1 MRRYII
7 IGAGAI
13 GGAIGGRLIQAGL
26 PTVLVARGDHL
37 AALRATGLRLRDPDA
52 DVTVPVT
59 AVGAPDELELTPDD
73 VLVLST
79 KTHQAQAALAEW
91 VDRPVQADGR
101 VLGTAGELL
110 PLLTALNGVSS
121 ERIALRYFRRVYG
134 VCVWLPAVHLV
145 PGEVILRA
153 TPTGILHVGRMPARA
168 AGPDDHALLEELK
181 QDWQSAALVV
191 PLPDDV
197 MPWKY
202 RKLISNLGNIF
213 QALDGGSGDHRAL
226 VAAAVAE
233 ARTVLAA
240 AGIAV
245 TSDEEEAATRARGF
259 TVRPVPGQPEQLGGS
274 TWQSLARGSGSVE
287 TDYLN
292 GEIVRIANEYGVPAP
307 INTRVAALARAAART
322 GHRPGDVTAEQLGR
336 DLGLAGAENPQ

>member
-13 GGAIGGRLIQAGL
+13 GGAIGGRLTQAGI

-37 AALRATGLRLRDPDA
+37 AALRAAGLRLRDPDA

-59 AVGAPDELELTPDD
+59 AVGAPGELELTPDD

-79 KTHQAQAALAEW
+79 KTHQAQSALTEW
-91 VDRPVQADGR
+91 VDQPVHLDGR
-101 VLGTAGELL
+101 VHGTAGELL
-110 PLLTALNGVSS
+110 PLLTALNGVAS

-153 TPTGILHVGRMPARA
+153 TPYTGMLHVGRVPARA
-168 AGPDDHALLEELK
+168 AGPDDHALLAELK
-181 QDWQSAALVV
+181 QDWESAPLVV

-213 QALDGGSGDHRAL
+213 QALDGGTGDHRAL
-226 VAAAVAE
+226 VAAAGAE

-245 TSDEEEAATRARGF
+245 TSDEEEAATRAKSF
-259 TVRPVPGQPEQLGGS
+259 TIRPVPGQPEQLGGS

-307 INTRVAALARAAART
+307 INTRVAGLARAAARS
-322 GHRPGDVTAEQLGR
+322 GQRPGDVTAEQLGR
-336 DLGLAGAENPQ
+336 DLGLAEAP

>member
-13 GGAIGGRLIQAGL
+13 GGAIGGRLTQAGL

-37 AALRATGLRLRDPDA
+37 AALRRSGLRLRDPDA

-59 AVGAPDELELTPDD
+59 AVGAPAELELTPDD

-79 KTHQAQAALAEW
+79 KTHQAQAALTEW
-91 VDRPVQADGR
+91 VDQPVHADGR

-110 PLLTALNGVSS
+110 PLLTALNGVAS

-145 PGEVILRA
+145 PGEVIVRA
-153 TPTGILHVGRMPARA
+153 APSTGTLHVGRVPAGT
-168 AGPDDHALLEELK
+168 AGPDDHELLAELK
-181 QDWQSAALVV
+181 HDWERAPLVV
-191 PLPDDV
+191 PLPADV

-233 ARTVLAA
+233 ARNVLAG
-240 AGIAV
+240 AGIPV
-245 TSDEEEAATRARGF
+245 TSDEEEAATRANSF
-259 TVRPVPGQPEQLGGS
+259 TVRPVPGQPAQLGGS

-292 GEIVRIANEYGVPAP
+292 GEIVRIANEYGLPAP
-307 INTRVAALARAAART
+307 VNTRVAALARAAARS
-322 GHRPGDVTAEQLGR
+322 GQRPGDVTAEQLGR
-336 DLGLAGAENPQ
+336 DLGLAEAP

>member
-13 GGAIGGRLIQAGL
+13 GGAIGGRLTQAGL

-37 AALRATGLRLRDPDA
+37 AALRTAGLRMRDPDA

-59 AVGAPDELELTPDD
+59 AVGSPTELELTPDD
-73 VLVLST
+73 VLVLTT

-91 VDRPVQADGR
+91 VDRPVQAGGAP
-101 VLGTAGELL
+101 VGTAGDVL
-110 PLLTALNGVSS
+110 PVLTALNGVAS
-121 ERIALRYFRRVYG
+121 ERIALRYFRRVFG

-145 PGEVILRA
+145 PGEVFLRA
-153 TPTGILHVGRMPARA
+153 TPYTGLLHVGRVPARLTD
-168 AGPDDHALLEELK
+168 PDDHALLAELK
-181 QDWQSAALVV
+181 RDWERAPLAV
-191 PLPDDV
+191 PLPADV

-213 QALDGGSGDHRAL
+213 QALDGGNGDHRAM
-226 VAAAVAE
+226 VAAAGAE

-240 AGIAV
+240 AGIVV
-245 TSDEEEAATRARGF
+245 TSDEEEAAIRQRSF
-259 TVRPVPGQPEQLGGS
+259 TVRPIPGQPEQLGGS

-292 GEIVRIANEYGVPAP
+292 GEIARIANEHGVPAP
-307 INTRVAALARAAART
+307 INARVASLARTAASA
-322 GHRPGDVTAEQLGR
+322 GIRPGSVTAEQLSR
-336 DLGLAGAENPQ
+336 ELGIG